1 MRAWLL
7 AQAHGQI
14 EMETEETALESE
26 ETALE
31 RRRRLARERVR
42 RHRMLQDDEQ
52 REEAR
57 RVDAHRRAV
66 ARAVEGTVRRSERL
80 ASLSEQLHNE
90 TPERR

>member
-1 MRAWLL
+1 METEN
-7 AQAHGQI
+7 
-14 EMETEETALESE
+14 EMETED
-26 ETALE
+26 TALE

-42 RHRMLQDDEQ
+42 CHRMLSDDEQ

-57 RVDAHRRAV
+57 RVDTHRRAV

-80 ASLSEQLHNE
+80 ASQRERQTQQLHNE